1 MSSYLLDDLALQ
13 SPGIGLDLDP
23 SKYSELVATKLTWNL
38 KMMVSQRN
46 LLFLLVPVSGEPCWT
61 LGGYVLL
68 FHKRAVK
75 NRQKKHDNDSKQW
88 NSRLP
93 IKGILKPGTEILF
106 PHEYGIGS
114 TLESPKW
121 KSNYFWSQKTNPSQ
135 KLKQF
140 LLANSSGKKSMGT
153 PPSTNSI
160 LNKAGSL
167 FGGLRGIGGGTWWRK
182 RSPLV
187 GGWTNPFSK
196 ICSSNW
202 ESSPIW
208 DENFKKIFETTT

>member
-1 MSSYLLDDLALQ
+1 
-13 SPGIGLDLDP
+13 
-23 SKYSELVATKLTWNL
+23 
-38 KMMVSQRN
+38 
-46 LLFLLVPVSGEPCWT
+46 
-61 LGGYVLL
+61 
-68 FHKRAVK
+68 
-75 NRQKKHDNDSKQW
+75 
-88 NSRLP
+88 
-93 IKGILKPGTEILF
+93 LKPGTEILF

-121 KSNYFWSQKTNPSQ
+121 KSNYFWSQKTNPTQ

-160 LNKAGSL
+160 LNKARYL
-167 FGGLRGIGGGTWWRK
+167 FGGLRGIGGDNMVEK
-182 RSPLV
+182 KAPLV
-187 GGWTNPFSK
+187 GGFSPFSK

-208 DENFKKIFETTT
+208 DENKKIFETTT